1 MRASHLFFVAAVVL
15 AATSADARAD
25 APWSQPTLTSG
36 AMELAPVAPP
46 TLFGLTNSV
55 PEAGPRRIVG
65 AMVRSGVPGP
75 TVASDS
81 PRDLNLVR
89 VLDDGRIVAGVV
101 LGRRAGPPQAGLV
114 RGRLGRPL
122 GSPRSLRGRSKASFL
137 LDVVTNDAGDAV
149 AAVRRCQ
156 TRGCGRQTLELIRWR
171 AGVARLGKARRIAR
185 GGKLGAGVGLNA
197 RGDVAVV
204 WDRLPSG
211 GGARRAI
218 YGQVLS
224 AGGRLGPRRLL
235 AHPSSAPSYRVAITN
250 TRRVVAAWLAQPVS
264 ECVAHP
270 GEIEVAQAAPGRRF
284 TPAQRLARLRIT
296 GCGRYA
302 QAPGVAFARGA
313 DGRVVIAWSGNEG
326 GRWVVRAGEL
336 GPAGVTGAAVVSD
349 RATDAVLSD
358 LEVGPHGEAIILL
371 ADGVGGSDPTGPRRL
386 LAVTRAPG
394 AGAFGAPEVVTSEID
409 LGGTLA
415 FDAATGSPVAAY
427 LTHGPDF
434 LPTTAVVS
442 RAG

>member
-1 MRASHLFFVAAVVL
+1 M
-15 AATSADARAD
+15 
-25 APWSQPTLTSG
+25 
-36 AMELAPVAPP
+36 APP
-46 TLFGLTNSV
+46 TLFGVTQTPAGCRGPAGSSA
-55 PEAGPRRIVG
+55 PPSERRAGPDG
-65 AMVRSGVPGP
+65 GVH
-75 TVASDS
+75 AS
-81 PRDLNLVR
+81 RYLNLVR
-89 VLDDGRIVAGVV
+89 VADDGRIVAGVD
-101 LGRRAGPPQAGLV
+101 LGRSAGPHHAGLV
-114 RGRLGRPL
+114 RGRLGGPL
-122 GSPRSLRGRSKASFL
+122 GSPRSLRGRSAASFL
-137 LDVVTNDAGDAV
+137 LDVATNDAGDAV

-156 TRGCGRQTLELIRWR
+156 TRGCGRQSLELIRWR
-171 AGVARLGKARRIAR
+171 AGRRGPARRGGSR
-185 GGKLGAGVGLNA
+185 GAASWEPGSALNA

-211 GGARRAI
+211 GGARRAA
-218 YGQVLS
+218 YGQVLT
-224 AGGRLGPRRLL
+224 AGGRLGPRRLI
-235 AHPSSAPSYRVAITN
+235 AHPSAAPSYRIAITN

-264 ECVAHP
+264 ECVAHR

-302 QAPGVAFARGA
+302 QAPGVAFARGP

-326 GRWVVRAGEL
+326 ARWVVRAGEL

-358 LEVGPHGEAIILL
+358 LDVGPDGEAIILL

-415 FDAATGSPVAAY
+415 FDAATGTPVAAY
-427 LTHGPDF
+427 LTHGQDF